1 MCHRD
6 TARSLDPLRNPSKG
20 QTYRIVPPFSL
31 QTLQRNTKVLSRCGF
46 NATESRK
53 MVSSSHRPAKIT
65 LFRMYYQRGDLPI
78 KVEYLSGG
86 VRVIWTVDLAKI
98 DIGFY
103 LPLFFDGL
111 AETQHPYKLYA
122 RQGVKDLINYG
133 RDKIYPIIPQLIL
146 PIKSWS
152 HSYHTI
158 KSDVCHPYFYLCLS
172 IIPDALNTQNV
183 EVICVILDILQQMV
197 KASDLIGPALIPF
210 YRQLLPMFNTY
221 KAYNGKVIATN

>member
-6 TARSLDPLRNPSKG
+6 TVRSLDPLRNPPKS

-31 QTLQRNTKVLSRCGF
+31 QALQKNTKVLSQCSF
-46 NATESRK
+46 NSTESGLCKAPK
-53 MVSSSHRPAKIT
+53 MASTHRPAKMT

-78 KVEYLSGG
+78 KVDYLSGG

-111 AETQHPYKLYA
+111 AETQHPYKVYA

-146 PIKSWS
+146 PIKSKLYD
-152 HSYHTI
+152 SYT
-158 KSDVCHPYFYLCLS
+158 
-172 IIPDALNTQNV
+172 NT
-183 EVICVILDILQQMV
+183 
-197 KASDLIGPALIPF
+197 
-210 YRQLLPMFNTY
+210 R
-221 KAYNGKVIATN
+221 TNQKR